1 LLFIQNRAP
10 VVEEMRDVPQAD
22 RRSPQAASHPQ
33 LNPAETPA
41 AEPTVL
47 NEAPSRDQYPAVEP
61 VVSGPVDS
69 SLEPVPANLEQP
81 GVIETPV
88 SIPAGS
94 SGLSG
99 LPRTS
104 TSTRRPHEGCIVCET
119 AGQCSSHARPCPTN
133 EEIWALV
140 STSQRSTG
148 DDEVEE
154 IPCPQPTSSSSFK
167 AAYLDGDKLQA
178 AIDEAAERA
187 ELDEFTV
194 VSQRSI
200 ELMEVKT
207 CLVDTLCYKQVLELV
222 PCCSVFSTA
231 QGLRQTS

>member
-1 LLFIQNRAP
+1 MR
-10 VVEEMRDVPQAD
+10 VVPPTD
-22 RRSPQAASHPQ
+22 RRSPQVASHSQ

-47 NEAPSRDQYPAVEP
+47 NEAPNRNSSQTV
-61 VVSGPVDS
+61 GPVTSAPPDS
-69 SLEPVPANLEQP
+69 SSEPVPANLEHSGQN
-81 GVIETPV
+81 EDPV
-88 SIPAGS
+88 SMPAGP
-94 SGLSG
+94 SG
-99 LPRTS
+99 LPKMPQTRI
-104 TSTRRPHEGCIVCET
+104 STRHPHEGCIVCET
-119 AGQCSSHARPCPTN
+119 AGQCPSHARPSPEN

-140 STSQRSTG
+140 SASQRPTG

-167 AAYLDGDKLQA
+167 AAYIDGDKLQA

-187 ELDEFTV
+187 ELDEFTI

-207 CLVDTLCYKQVLELV
+207 CLIDILCYKQVLELV